1 MIDKEKKEQ
10 KDEKLR
16 KRGIFTV
23 SLDWGKKYHSVKEG
37 EGNICNLSPILAE
50 GGDRGVHGNLP
61 RGKILQ
67 ALAFKSHASPL
78 KHLGVGAT
86 CPCPLLHAPR
96 LGGGN

>member
-37 EGNICNLSPILAE
+37 EGNII
-50 GGDRGVHGNLP
+50 
-61 RGKILQ
+61 
-67 ALAFKSHASPL
+67 
-78 KHLGVGAT
+78 
-86 CPCPLLHAPR
+86 CPQ
-96 LGGGN
+96 